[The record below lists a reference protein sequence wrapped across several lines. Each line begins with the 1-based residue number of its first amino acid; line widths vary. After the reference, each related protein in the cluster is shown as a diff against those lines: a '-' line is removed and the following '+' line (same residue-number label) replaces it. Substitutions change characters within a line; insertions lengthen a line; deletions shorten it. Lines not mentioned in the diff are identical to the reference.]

1 MSHWQVIVQRCL
13 SGKNMSHVKAGCI
26 LCGYL
31 KLLPMFIIVMPGMI
45 SRILY
50 TGMQMYT
57 EMQIS
62 SCGLSFTANLSQFP
76 KYLLHCHLVIQIVQ
90 AHVCT
95 KPNSTVR
102 SHRSSSFPW
111 SQVSANV
118 IAVPFRGEKFPS
130 VPPHLSVAATM
141 AEVLSRTETLWAVR
155 GRGSSVTDTAI
166 LWAMSSPERSAG
178 KMPVSLLST
187 ISAFNNRQ
195 KRGVQ
200 VRGKGSLCLF
210 FYLLSLCCAVQVW
223 QINA

>member
-1 MSHWQVIVQRCL
+1 MSLWQVIVQRCL

-26 LCGYL
+26 MCGYL

-57 EMQIS
+57 ETQIS

-111 SQVSANV
+111 SQVSANA

-130 VPPHLSVAATM
+130 APPHLSVTATM
-141 AEVLSRTETLWAVR
+141 AEWAQ
-155 GRGSSVTDTAI
+155 S
-166 LWAMSSPERSAG
+166 
-178 KMPVSLLST
+178 
-187 ISAFNNRQ
+187 
-195 KRGVQ
+195 
-200 VRGKGSLCLF
+200 
-210 FYLLSLCCAVQVW
+210 AVQDWDSVGD
-223 QINA
+223 QRKRLIRPRHSNTLGHVQSRAQCGENAGLASLYHQCV